1 MKKLVIG
8 FILLIVLVAGLGAA
22 SVVYAQSSTAGQA
35 SGYGPGRRGG
45 MMNQSQGYGMAGMM
59 ADDQDDWMHD
69 AMISA
74 FAEKLGMTE
83 SELNSRLNNGE
94 TMLQVAVSKGY
105 TAEQFRAMMLDV
117 RTQVLAGAVKDGKI
131 TQAQADW
138 MEQHGAGM
146 LDGSGSCAGNGAG
159 LRGMGRGQNG
169 GTTRPNNTPTVP

>member
-105 TAEQFRAMMLDV
+105 TA
-117 RTQVLAGAVKDGKI
+117 
-131 TQAQADW
+131 QADW